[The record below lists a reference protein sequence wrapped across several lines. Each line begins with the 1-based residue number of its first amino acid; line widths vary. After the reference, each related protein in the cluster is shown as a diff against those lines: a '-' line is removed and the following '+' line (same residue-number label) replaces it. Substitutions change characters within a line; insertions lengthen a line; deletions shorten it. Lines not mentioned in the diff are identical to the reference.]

1 LQEGIVSATIG
12 LLEAS
17 VSDLQ
22 HQLEAA
28 WRVRQAHFA
37 PEIRFAYPID
47 TALISLTGD
56 RCALQC
62 AHCGG
67 QYLRHMQPIW
77 AAEVGG
83 ATSALI
89 SGGCDLQGRVPV
101 TGHLER
107 IAAIKEG
114 RRLNWHVGLI
124 DEDTMRAIAP
134 YVDVISFDV
143 VGDAET
149 IREVYG
155 LQARAE
161 DYAATYAMLRRYVP
175 VVPHITVG
183 LRGGQIG
190 HERAAMEFL
199 ERVGLEA
206 LVFIVLIPTPGTRYA
221 DCAPPAV
228 EEVALLL
235 AEARQR
241 FPQASLQLGCMRP
254 RRSYRARLDP
264 LAVQAGVN
272 GIVSPAR
279 EAVAEAAAR
288 GLRAIKTRECCVL

>member
-1 LQEGIVSATIG
+1 MNE
-12 LLEAS
+12 LER
-17 VSDLQ
+17 
-22 HQLEAA
+22 QLEAA
-28 WRVRQAHFA
+28 WRVREAHFA
-37 PEIRFAYPID
+37 PEIRFSYPLD
-47 TALISLTGD
+47 TALISLTGEQ
-56 RCALQC
+56 CALQC

-67 QYLRHMQPIW
+67 QYLCHMQPIW
-77 AAEVGG
+77 SAEAGG
-83 ATSALI
+83 ATSALV

-101 TGHLER
+101 TEHLER
-107 IAAIKEG
+107 IAAIRDG

-124 DEDTMRAIAP
+124 DEEDMRAILP
-134 YVDVISFDV
+134 YVDVISFDM
-143 VGDAET
+143 VGEVET

-155 LQARAE
+155 LKATAE
-161 DYAATYAMLRRYVP
+161 DYIGTYAMLREYVP
-175 VVPHITVG
+175 VIPHITVG

-190 HERAAMEFL
+190 HERAAMDLLAET
-199 ERVGLEA
+199 GLEA
-206 LVFIVLIPTPGTRYA
+206 LVFIVFIPTPGTKYA
-221 DCAPPAV
+221 GRAPPPV

-254 RRSYRARLDP
+254 RRSYRAHLDP

-288 GLRAIKTRECCVL
+288 GLRAIETRECCVL